1 MIQAE
6 FNITLSKVIA
16 EIDRRCNELT
26 HPIPEDIK
34 VIESKVRTMAKI
46 VTMLQS
52 ALAFADTDAKKW
64 KEYVESNL
72 KELKKD
78 EDQETNSKIGEN

>member
-1 MIQAE
+1 MMQAE

-34 VIESKVRTMAKI
+34 VIESKVRTMGKI
-46 VTMLQS
+46 VTMLQV
-52 ALAFADTDAKKW
+52 ALAFADTDIKKW

>member
-34 VIESKVRTMAKI
+34 VIESKVRTMGKI
-46 VTMLQS
+46 VTMLQA
-52 ALAFADTDAKKW
+52 ALAFADTDIKKW

-72 KELKKD
+72 KELKD

>member
-34 VIESKVRTMAKI
+34 VIESKVRTMNKI
-46 VTMLQS
+46 VTMLQA